1 MPDTDLLVP
10 LLPSVRVP
18 GLGDN
23 VYKEECCFSFDTPKS
38 DDGLYICLSTFL
50 GFNRKYVELFHET
63 TGHKLFLHMKQ
74 IKKILPKSEEASPVE
89 KKKPKRLA
97 IGIEGGFDAAN
108 GEKVEYED
116 VNELVILPEFK
127 VIGLENI
134 EEIPSVVLASV
145 SGILA
150 STSAS
155 KKEEELSWDGEIR
168 PVSKHADKLQQLD
181 NGVKIPPSG
190 WKCCK
195 CDLTSNLWLNLTDGK
210 ILCGR
215 RYFDG
220 TGGNNHAVDY
230 FKETKYPLA
239 VKLGTI
245 TAFGADVHSYD
256 EDTMVEDP
264 HLAKHLSHF
273 GINMMNMHKT
283 EQTMTELEIELNE
296 KVGNEWDLIQESG
309 KNLKQLQGPGLVG
322 LNNMGNTCYMNS
334 VIQVLYSIPE
344 FLERY
349 TTEDKCR
356 DVFKRKLSTL
366 ANLHSNGWS
375 VAKASNEIQ
384 NRVLESS
391 GDFTI
396 QLCKLGLALTS
407 PDMLKHEDSTK
418 QEVTSCS
425 VTPRTMKRIV
435 GRGHPEFST
444 NRQQDTHEFLL
455 HVLSVIERSEHK
467 NGSISPG
474 EVFRFMV
481 EDRIECQASKQVRY
495 TKRSDYAL
503 ALPIPLDAATNKAA
517 VDEYQAVVEANK
529 KDVSVKVGEVVRPS
543 IPYTACIEAFAHDE
557 LIQDFWSSAVK
568 EKAEAKKRSRF
579 VTFPDY
585 LVVQM
590 KKFTVGEDWVPK
602 KLDVSVEMPDILNLN
617 DLRGGGLQKDEMPL
631 PDIEPPS
638 APPSE
643 PLIEIDEEAVIAISQ
658 MGFPLTR
665 CRDALV
671 ATGNMGVEAAVMWLM
686 ENNTPEPA
694 GAAAAQP
701 SGASDGNISSIVA
714 MGFTEGQA
722 KKALHATGNNL
733 ERAAD
738 WIFSHLDELD
748 SIEVDTPLE
757 PANQVAAGD
766 TPMDTSGNHL
776 KDGLGNYELFAFIS
790 HMGSSTMCGHYV
802 CHIKKDGRWVIFNDE
817 KVAES
822 EQPPKDL
829 GYIYFYKRA

>member
-1 MPDTDLLVP
+1 
-10 LLPSVRVP
+10 
-18 GLGDN
+18 
-23 VYKEECCFSFDTPKS
+23 
-38 DDGLYICLSTFL
+38 
-50 GFNRKYVELFHET
+50 
-63 TGHKLFLHMKQ
+63 
-74 IKKILPKSEEASPVE
+74 
-89 KKKPKRLA
+89 
-97 IGIEGGFDAAN
+97 
-108 GEKVEYED
+108 
-116 VNELVILPEFK
+116 
-127 VIGLENI
+127 
-134 EEIPSVVLASV
+134 
-145 SGILA
+145 
-150 STSAS
+150 
-155 KKEEELSWDGEIR
+155 
-168 PVSKHADKLQQLD
+168 
-181 NGVKIPPSG
+181 
-190 WKCCK
+190 CCK

-220 TGGNNHAVDY
+220 TGGNNHAVDH

-273 GINMMNMHKT
+273 GINMMNMQKT

-344 FLERY
+344 FMERHTWCIHTPHAY
-349 TTEDKCR
+349 CQTPCARLQVTA
-356 DVFKRKLSTL
+356 VVVHIKLIDILFTKI
-366 ANLHSNGWS
+366 NGYITQHTNS
-375 VAKASNEIQ
+375 YKSY
-384 NRVLESS
+384 
-391 GDFTI
+391 
-396 QLCKLGLALTS
+396 
-407 PDMLKHEDSTK
+407 K

-467 NGSISPG
+467 NGSVSPG

-503 ALPIPLDAATNKAA
+503 ALPIPLEAAANKAIVA
-517 VDEYQAVVEANK
+517 WPENDSRYNTCALF
-529 KDVSVKVGEVVRPS
+529 PT
-543 IPYTACIEAFAHDE
+543 PLACIRVFMY
-557 LIQDFWSSAVK
+557 
-568 EKAEAKKRSRF
+568 
-579 VTFPDY
+579 VTF
-585 LVVQM
+585 
-590 KKFTVGEDWVPK
+590 GAVPLLSPFGV
-602 KLDVSVEMPDILNLN
+602 KLRYFNLSQLSPPDVSVEMPDILNLN
-617 DLRGGGLQKDEMPL
+617 DLRGGGLQKDETLL

-665 CRDALV
+665 CREALV

-686 ENNTPEPA
+686 ENNMPVYITEPA

-701 SGASDGNISSIVA
+701 SGASDGNVASIVA

-748 SIEVDTPLE
+748 ST
-757 PANQVAAGD
+757 GD
-766 TPMDTSGNHL
+766 TPMDTSANHL
-776 KDGLGNYELFAFIS
+776 KDGSGSKEKIEFPLDYELFAFIS

-802 CHIKKDGRWVIFNDE
+802 CHIKKDGSSRWVIFNDE